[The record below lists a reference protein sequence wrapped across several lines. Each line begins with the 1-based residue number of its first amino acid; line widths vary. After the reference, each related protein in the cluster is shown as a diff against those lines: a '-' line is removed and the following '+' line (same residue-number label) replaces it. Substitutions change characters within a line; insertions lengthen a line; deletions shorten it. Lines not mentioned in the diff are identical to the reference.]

1 MPPLV
6 RPLREAEQRQVP
18 DEVRH
23 ARRPRAAS
31 IHRHARDC
39 PDQENRIRRQAQ
51 VPAFRKQVKYL
62 ATLLLESIKLAH
74 PLIPCTL
81 RFWKW

>member
-1 MPPLV
+1 
-6 RPLREAEQRQVP
+6 
-18 DEVRH
+18 
-23 ARRPRAAS
+23 
-31 IHRHARDC
+31 
-39 PDQENRIRRQAQ
+39 
-51 VPAFRKQVKYL
+51 L